1 MNIIKITQINNVQI
15 KDKSISTCII
25 FLSLFELIFVLV

>member
-15 KDKSISTCII
+15 KDKSI
-25 FLSLFELIFVLV
+25 LLVLFFCHCLN